1 MENISAT
8 LEPTPTPT
16 QRRFAGYRL
25 VTLANFAAIA
35 IAGLWASWAT
45 TELIGL
51 GKREIVTVELAG
63 MMGSFVEAEARSGNS
78 PEIMKAR
85 VEAYLKAV
93 EISVET
99 LAKEG
104 RTVLV
109 AEAVVAG
116 SAPDFS
122 DVVRADVE
130 RRLASPGSRD
140 SSHGNR

>member
-1 MENISAT
+1 MENILAT
-8 LEPTPTPT
+8 EESPASD
-16 QRRFAGYRL
+16 RRFAGYRL

-35 IAGLWASWAT
+35 AAGLWASWAT
-45 TELIGL
+45 TELMDL

-63 MMGSFVEAEARSGNS
+63 LMGSFVETEARSGNP
-78 PEIMKAR
+78 PEVMKAR

-93 EISVET
+93 DVSVAA

-116 SAPDFS
+116 SSPDFTEK
-122 DVVRADVE
+122 VRADVA
-130 RRLASPGSRD
+130 RHMGSAPSEGDHAKR
-140 SSHGNR
+140 

>member
-1 MENISAT
+1 MENISET
-8 LEPTPTPT
+8 LEPTPP

-25 VTLANFAAIA
+25 VTLTNFAGIA

-63 MMGSFVEAEARSGNS
+63 TMGSFVEAEARSGH
-78 PEIMKAR
+78 PPDVMKAR

-93 EISVET
+93 EISVDRLT
-99 LAKEG
+99 KEG
-104 RTVLV
+104 RVVLV

-116 SAPDFS
+116 SAPDFTHII
-122 DVVRADVE
+122 RADVE
-130 RRLASPGSRD
+130 RRLASPAPKD
-140 SSHGNR
+140 SNHGKR

>member
-8 LEPTPTPT
+8 LRPTPP
-16 QRRFAGYRL
+16 QRQFAGYRI

-35 IAGLWASWAT
+35 AAGLWAGWAT

-51 GKREIVTVELAG
+51 GRSEIVTVELAG
-63 MMGSFVEAEARSGNS
+63 MMGSFVETEARSGNP
-78 PEIMKAR
+78 PEVIKAR

-93 EISVET
+93 ELSVDR
-99 LAKEG
+99 LAKDG

-116 SAPDFS
+116 SAPDFTG
-122 DVVRADVE
+122 VVRADVE

-140 SSHGNR
+140 SSHGKR

>member
-1 MENISAT
+1 MENISDT
-8 LEPTPTPT
+8 LAAAPE

-35 IAGLWASWAT
+35 LAGLWASWAT

-51 GKREIVTVELAG
+51 GRSEIVTVELAG
-63 MMGSFVEAEARSGNS
+63 MMGNFVEAEARSGNP
-78 PEIMKAR
+78 PEVMKAR

-93 EISVET
+93 EISVDT

-116 SAPDFS
+116 SAPDFTHII
-122 DVVRADVE
+122 RADVE
-130 RRLASPGSRD
+130 RRLASPPPKDR
-140 SSHGNR
+140 SHDKR

>member
-8 LEPTPTPT
+8 LEPTPP

-35 IAGLWASWAT
+35 AAGLWASWAT

-51 GKREIVTVELAG
+51 GRSEIVTVELAG
-63 MMGSFVEAEARSGNS
+63 MMGSFVEAEARSGN
-78 PEIMKAR
+78 PPDVMKAR

-93 EISVET
+93 EISVDS

-130 RRLASPGSRD
+130 RRLASPAPKD
-140 SSHGNR
+140 SSHGKR

>member
-8 LEPTPTPT
+8 LEPAPP

-25 VTLANFAAIA
+25 VTLANFAGIA

-51 GKREIVTVELAG
+51 GRSEIVTVELAG
-63 MMGSFVEAEARSGNS
+63 MMGSFVEAEARSGNP

-93 EISVET
+93 ELSVDR

-122 DVVRADVE
+122 GVVRADVE
-130 RRLASPGSRD
+130 RRLASPAPKD
-140 SSHGNR
+140 SSHGKR